1 MLASLPRPSY
11 PQTTLL
17 PPRATPIGP
26 IAGILED
33 AEGGAVF
40 VYGWAIM
47 SWDAGNEAM
56 RRLAALQLV
65 RLGVASHKQVAAGF
79 ATDPATLWR
88 WEQAHRT
95 RGLAGLW
102 SERRGPRGPH
112 KLTAELREEILR
124 LDAHGLSLRKIAE
137 GTRVSTD
144 TIRRA
149 LGRVRSDLDT
159 LALARSDSQT
169 SVPEPS
175 TSELPAV
182 PQPVPR
188 LAERQAARAGLL
200 EEAPPV
206 ITEGREL
213 PKVGLLLILPALAE
227 VGLLDVA
234 QQVYGR
240 LHRGFYGLRSL
251 LLTLAFL
258 ALLREPRAEGAT
270 RLVPQDLGRI
280 LGLDR
285 APEVKTIRRRLG
297 YLAERG
303 LGDKLVFALAR
314 RHADAVPEA
323 LGFLYLDGH
332 VRAYS
337 GTRRLPKAHIA
348 RARISAP
355 ATVETWAA
363 DANGDPVFVVVAPVG
378 ASLVS
383 ELRRLLPELKGLVGE
398 RRLTI
403 CFDRGGWSPELF
415 YEIVQAG
422 LDFLTYRKGKVRLE
436 PERAFSRYSLVADG
450 GTHEYELADRR
461 ARLRLPAHKGW
472 PKTLAVRQVT
482 RRQDD
487 HQTPILT
494 SRTDLSAA
502 QVARRMFSRWRQENY
517 FRYARQHFALD
528 GLDSYASHPDNLDRM
543 VPNPERARLRRQL
556 ARAQQALDELEA
568 TLGAEAMDNP
578 ETQRPTMRGFKIANA
593 HLTYD
598 IRLARQEVDR
608 LKDAVTQAPTRI
620 PLAKLAPDARL
631 LETQVKL
638 VTHAIRM
645 SVYNAESTLARL
657 LSPHFSRADDEARA
671 LLREAFHAAGNLQL
685 AGDHVL
691 DVRLNPLSAPRRT
704 RALAALCE
712 HLTATQTVYA
722 GTDLRL
728 VFTVKTP
735 PELA

>member
-1 MLASLPRPSY
+1 
-11 PQTTLL
+11 
-17 PPRATPIGP
+17 
-26 IAGILED
+26 
-33 AEGGAVF
+33 
-40 VYGWAIM
+40 
-47 SWDAGNEAM
+47 
-56 RRLAALQLV
+56 
-65 RLGVASHKQVAAGF
+65 
-79 ATDPATLWR
+79 
-88 WEQAHRT
+88 
-95 RGLAGLW
+95 
-102 SERRGPRGPH
+102 
-112 KLTAELREEILR
+112 LREEILR
-124 LDAHGLSLRKIAE
+124 LEAEGLSLRKIAE
-137 GTRVSTD
+137 RTGLSTD

-149 LGRVRSDLDT
+149 LGRVSSGSDT
-159 LALARSDSQT
+159 MASAQA
-169 SVPEPS
+169 PAAEPS
-175 TSELPAV
+175 PSELPAV
-182 PQPVPR
+182 PPPTPR

-200 EEAPPV
+200 EEAAPA

-213 PKVGLLLILPALAE
+213 PMVGLLLILPALAE
-227 VGLLDVA
+227 VGLLEIA
-234 QQVYGR
+234 EQVYGR
-240 LHRGFYGLRSL
+240 LRRGFYGLRSL

-270 RLVPQDLGRI
+270 RIVPQDLGRV

-297 YLAERG
+297 YLAERE

-314 RHADAVPEA
+314 RHADTAPDA
-323 LGFLYLDGH
+323 LGFLYMDGH

-363 DANGDPVFVVVAPVG
+363 DANGDPLFVVVAPVG

-422 LDFLTYRKGKVRLE
+422 FDFLTYRKGRVRPE
-436 PERAFSRYSLVADG
+436 PTRAFSRHSLVIDG
-450 GTHEYELADRR
+450 RTHEYELADRR
-461 ARLRLPAHKGW
+461 TRLRLPTGKDR
-472 PKTLAVRQVT
+472 PKTLTVRQIT

-494 SRTDLSAA
+494 SRADLSAA
-502 QVARRMFSRWRQENY
+502 QVAHRMFSRWRQENY

-528 GLDSYASHPDNLDRM
+528 GLDSYACHPDDLERR

-556 ARAQQALDELEA
+556 ARAQQVLDELEA

-578 ETQRPTMRGFKIANA
+578 ETRRPTMRGFKIANA
-593 HLTYD
+593 GLTYD
-598 IRLARQEVDR
+598 IRLARQEVAR
-608 LKDAVTQAPTRI
+608 LEEAVAQAPTRV
-620 PLAKLAPDARL
+620 PLGKLAPDARL

-638 VTHAIRM
+638 VTHAVRM
-645 SVYNAESTLARL
+645 SVYNAESALARL

-671 LLREAFHAAGNLQL
+671 LLREAFQAAGDLQVH
-685 AGDHVL
+685 DHVL

-712 HLTATQTVYA
+712 HLTDTETVYP
-722 GTDLRL
+722 GTHLRM

-735 PELA
+735 PEPA

>member
-1 MLASLPRPSY
+1 MLASVPRPSF
-11 PQTTLL
+11 PQTALL
-17 PPRATPIGP
+17 PPRARSIGAF
-26 IAGILED
+26 AGILETD
-33 AEGGAVF
+33 EGGVVF
-40 VYGWAIM
+40 AFGWAIM
-47 SWDAGNEAM
+47 SWEAGDEAG

-65 RLGVASHKQVAAGF
+65 RLRVASQKEVAAGF
-79 ATDPATLWR
+79 GTDPATLWR
-88 WEQAHRT
+88 WEQAQRA
-95 RGLAGLW
+95 RGLAGLL
-102 SERRGPRGPH
+102 SERPGPRGPH
-112 KLTAELREEILR
+112 KLTSELREEIRR
-124 LDAHGLSLRKIAE
+124 LHDQGLSLRKIAE
-137 GTRVSTD
+137 RVRLSDSTV
-144 TIRRA
+144 RRV
-149 LGRVRSDLDT
+149 LGRLP
-159 LALARSDSQT
+159 ARAGVAATDS
-169 SVPEPS
+169 SAGSEAAPA
-175 TSELPAV
+175 ELPAV
-182 PQPVPR
+182 PRPEPR

-200 EEAPPV
+200 EEAAPV

-227 VGLLDVA
+227 VGLLEIA
-234 QQVYGR
+234 EQVYGGLR
-240 LHRGFYGLRSL
+240 RGFYGLRSL
-251 LLTLAFL
+251 LLALAFL

-270 RLVPQDLGRI
+270 RIVPQDLGRV

-314 RHADAVPEA
+314 RHAEAAPEA

-383 ELRRLLPELKGLVGE
+383 ELRRLLPELRELVGE
-398 RRLTI
+398 RHLTI

-415 YEIVQAG
+415 YEIVRA
-422 LDFLTYRKGKVRLE
+422 DFDFITYRKRRVRRE
-436 PERAFSRYSLVADG
+436 PARAFSRHSLVADG
-450 GTHEYELADRR
+450 VTHVYELADRR
-461 ARLRLPAHKGW
+461 TRLRLPARKGW
-472 PKTLAVRQVT
+472 PKTLTVRQVT

-494 SRTDLSAA
+494 NRTDLSAT
-502 QVARRMFSRWRQENY
+502 QVAHRMFSRWRQENY

-528 GLDSYASHPDNLDRM
+528 ALDSYASHPDDLARL

-556 ARAQQALDELEA
+556 TGAQQALDELEA

-578 ETQRPTMRGFKIANA
+578 EARRPTMRGFKIANA
-593 HLTYD
+593 DLTYD
-598 IRLARQEVDR
+598 IRQARQEVVR
-608 LKDAVTQAPTRI
+608 LQDTVAQAPTRI
-620 PLAKLAPDARL
+620 PLGTLAPDARL

-645 SVYNAESTLARL
+645 SAYNAESALARL
-657 LSPHFSRADDEARA
+657 LSPHFSRAHDEARS
-671 LLREAFHAAGNLQL
+671 LLREAFHT
-685 AGDHVL
+685 AGDLQVL
-691 DVRLNPLSAPRRT
+691 ADVLHVRLNPLSAPRRT

-712 HLTATQTVYA
+712 HLTATQTVYP
-722 GTDLRL
+722 GTHLRMVFL
-728 VFTVKTP
+728 VKVP

>member
-1 MLASLPRPSY
+1 MLASLPRPSF
-11 PQTTLL
+11 PQTALL
-17 PPRATPIGP
+17 PPLAQPIGTF
-26 IAGILED
+26 AGILEND
-33 AEGGAVF
+33 QGGVVF
-40 VYGWAIM
+40 LYGWATM
-47 SWDAGNEAM
+47 RWDADDQTG

-65 RLGVASHKQVAAGF
+65 RLGVASQKQVAAGF
-79 ATDPATLWR
+79 GTDPATLWR
-88 WEQAHRT
+88 WEQAQQT
-95 RGLAGLW
+95 RGLAGLF
-102 SERRGPRGPH
+102 SERTGPRGPH
-112 KLTAELREEILR
+112 KLTAELRDEIRR
-124 LDAHGLSLRKIAE
+124 LDAQGLSHRKIAE
-137 GTRVSTD
+137 RIQLSASTVRRVLTRPPD
-144 TIRRA
+144 QP
-149 LGRVRSDLDT
+149 T
-159 LALARSDSQT
+159 LSAAQA
-169 SVPEPS
+169 PAA
-175 TSELPAV
+175 ELPVV
-182 PQPVPR
+182 PQPMPR

-200 EEAPPV
+200 TEAGPV

-213 PKVGLLLILPALAE
+213 PLVGLLLILPALAE
-227 VGLLDVA
+227 VGLLEVA

-240 LHRGFYGLRSL
+240 LRRGFYGMRSL

-270 RLVPQDLGRI
+270 RMVPHDLGRV

-303 LGDKLVFALAR
+303 LGDKLVFGLAR
-314 RHADAVPEA
+314 RHADTLPEA
-323 LGFLYLDGH
+323 LGFLYMDGH

-383 ELRRLLPELKGLVGE
+383 EMRRLLPELRELVGE
-398 RRLTI
+398 RHLTI

-415 YEIVQAG
+415 YEIVQADF
-422 LDFLTYRKGKVRLE
+422 DFLTYRKGRVRPE
-436 PERAFSRYSLVADG
+436 PGRAFSQHRLVADG
-450 GTHEYELADRR
+450 RTHEYELADRR
-461 ARLRLPAHKGW
+461 SRLRLPARKGR
-472 PKTLAVRQVT
+472 PKTLTVRQVT

-494 SRTDLSAA
+494 SRIDLSAA
-502 QVARRMFSRWRQENY
+502 QVAHRMFSRWRQENY

-528 GLDSYASHPDNLDRM
+528 GLDSYASQPDDLGRL

-556 ARAQQALDELEA
+556 ARAQQELDELEA

-578 ETQRPTMRGFKIANA
+578 EARRPTMRGFKIANA
-593 HLTYD
+593 DLAYD
-598 IRLARQEVDR
+598 IRLARQQVARLEEVV
-608 LKDAVTQAPTRI
+608 AQTPTRV
-620 PLAKLAPDARL
+620 PLGQLAPDARL

-638 VTHAIRM
+638 VTHAVRM

-671 LLREAFHAAGNLQL
+671 LLREALRAAGDFQVR
-685 AGDHVL
+685 DHVL

-712 HLTATQTVYA
+712 HLTATQTIYP
-722 GTDLRL
+722 GTGLRL